1 MVILHL
7 YNSLIFTQSLDCD
20 EDKYESYETIETI
33 KPQEV
38 KQLTLLLRPLL
49 VGEVSIKS
57 IKLELVD
64 YLRR

>member
-7 YNSLIFTQSLDCD
+7 YNSLIFVQSLDCD